1 MEKSKSVNVRFTESE
16 RLEIERIA
24 GKLNISMSDVIR
36 KSFEIHDFDDELINE
51 FDKIYRYFNQEIGKI
66 ECNNVKIGN
75 NINQITKI
83 YNQRQNVKDVE
94 KHFNQFKNSFDSQN
108 KILNNI
114 LIELEK
120 LNKRR

>member
-24 GKLNISMSDVIR
+24 DTLNISMSDVIR
-36 KSFEIHDFDDELINE
+36 KAFEIHDFDDDLINK
-51 FDKIYRYFNQEIGKI
+51 FDKIYRYFNQEVGKT
-66 ECNNVKIGN
+66 ECNNVKISN
-75 NINQITKI
+75 NINQIAKI
-83 YNQRQNVKDVE
+83 YNQGRDVQDVE
-94 KHFNQFKNSFDSQN
+94 KHFIYFKNSFDNQN
-108 KILNNI
+108 KMLESI